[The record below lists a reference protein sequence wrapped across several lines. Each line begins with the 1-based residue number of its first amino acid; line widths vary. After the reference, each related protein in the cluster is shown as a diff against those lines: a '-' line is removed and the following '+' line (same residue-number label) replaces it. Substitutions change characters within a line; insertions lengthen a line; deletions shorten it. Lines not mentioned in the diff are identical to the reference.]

1 MTMLTA
7 PVVEGF
13 VGSILASKFDDAVK
27 TPEFHREGWR
37 LFCSKDKMVALAA
50 PRG

>member
-1 MTMLTA
+1 MILNA
-7 PVVEGF
+7 EVVEGL
-13 VGSILASKFDDAVK
+13 VGSVLSSKFDDAVK

-37 LFCSKDKMVALAA
+37 LFTGKDRMVAMAA